1 MIWFFRFFPVDKTR
15 QFPLFLISF
24 VDLSGRGVKMK
35 FKDLRQFISFL
46 EEKRELLT
54 VKVPVD
60 PELEITEIADRMIKS
75 SGPALFFEE
84 VKGAHFPL
92 VINLF
97 GSFKR
102 AAWAL
107 GVDDFKDL
115 PDKVTR
121 LIPHT
126 PPSGFLEKIG
136 FLFKFKELSDF
147 QPKKVDAA
155 PVQEVIGEPDFTAL
169 PVLKCWPHDG
179 GRYITL
185 PLVITKD
192 PQTMV
197 QNVGMYRMQI
207 FDEKT
212 AGMHWHPYHDGAR
225 HYRLYQEMGKR
236 MEVAVALGG
245 DPATIY
251 SATAPVP
258 PGIDEIFLAGFLRGE
273 GVEVV
278 KSAGVDLWVPAQAE
292 FILEGYVE
300 RGEVRREGP
309 FGDHTGFYSGAD
321 DYPVFHLTSITRR
334 KNPVYPATIVGRP
347 PMEDYFMGKATER
360 LFLPL
365 IKLFLPEVF
374 DINMPGEGVFHNCL
388 ITSIKKAY
396 PGQTRKVAS
405 ALWGMGQMMLTKV
418 IIVVD
423 AEVDVQNCSEVAW
436 KVLSNVDPERDI
448 FFQRGP
454 LDVLDHATGTPGYGS
469 KVGIDGTKK
478 GRGEGYTRSW
488 PDEATMSGEIK
499 RFVDR
504 RWKEYGFE

>member
-1 MIWFFRFFPVDKTR
+1 VN
-15 QFPLFLISF
+15 
-24 VDLSGRGVKMK
+24 
-35 FKDLRQFISFL
+35 FKDLRRFVNFL
-46 EEKRELLT
+46 EEKGELVR

-60 PELEITEIADRMIKS
+60 PELEITEIADRMIKG
-75 SGPALFFEE
+75 SGSALFFEKI
-84 VKGAHFPL
+84 KGSAFPL

-102 AAWAL
+102 ISWAL
-107 GVDDFKDL
+107 GVEDLKDL
-115 PDKVTR
+115 LNKLSR
-121 LIPHT
+121 LIPSV
-126 PPSGFLEKIG
+126 PPSTFSQKVG
-136 FLFKFKELSDF
+136 FLFRLKEFSDF
-147 QPKKVDAA
+147 QPKKVNSA
-155 PVQEVIGEPDFTAL
+155 PVQEVIEEPNFHSL
-169 PVLKCWPHDG
+169 PILKCWPHDG

-192 PQTMV
+192 PQTII

-212 AGMHWHPYHDGAR
+212 AGMHWQPHHDGAR

-245 DPATIY
+245 DPTIIY
-251 SATAPVP
+251 SATAPLP
-258 PGIDEIFLAGFLRGE
+258 PGIDELFLAGFLRGG

-278 KSAGVDLWVPAQAE
+278 KGKEVDLWVPAQAE

-300 RGEVRREGP
+300 GGERRREGP
-309 FGDHTGFYSGAD
+309 FGDHTGFYSEAD

-334 KNPVYPATIVGRP
+334 KNPIYPATIVGKP
-347 PMEDYFMGKATER
+347 PMEDFFLGKATER

-365 IKLFLPEVF
+365 IRLYLPEVV
-374 DINMPGEGVFHNCL
+374 DINLPCEGVFHNCL
-388 ITSIKKAY
+388 LVSIKKEY
-396 PGQTRKVAS
+396 LGQVRKVAS

-418 IIVVD
+418 IVVVD
-423 AEVDVQNCSEVAW
+423 EEVDVQNCSEVTW

-454 LDVLDHATGTPGYGS
+454 LDVLDHATNTLGYGS

-478 GRGEGYTRSW
+478 GKGEGYTRHW
-488 PDEATMSGEIK
+488 PNEVSMSEEIK
-499 RFVDR
+499 QLVDR
-504 RWKEYGFE
+504 RWKEYGFK